1 MDVRYNFKSDPRSVG
16 AIVVLAANESSYSGK
31 HSMSPF
37 SGSSHVVK
45 DNGVRKFDQ
54 GVPHPIGM
62 VESHLRYQRTQFF
75 TK

>member
-45 DNGVRKFDQ
+45 DNGVESLIREY
-54 GVPHPIGM
+54 PIPL
-62 VESHLRYQRTQFF
+62 VWLNPT
-75 TK
+75 